1 MMSAIVREVPPTKLC
16 DLWRRRQQLD
26 ENIRLTLMRIE
37 KHRACVRENERHL
50 KSLRIEREIIVH
62 GIREMEAKNEQT
74 G

>member
-1 MMSAIVREVPPTKLC
+1 
-16 DLWRRRQQLD
+16 
-26 ENIRLTLMRIE
+26 MRIE